1 MAEWAQLD
9 KYTFKTENIN
19 EVMRYVHS
27 NPFR

>member
-9 KYTFKTENIN
+9 KSNVKMENIN

-27 NPFR
+27 NPVR